1 MTSNPAIASRLQLAR
16 LVAAV
21 AEFGSLGRFTRIM
34 KIMLV
39 SLVTVS
45 LISFQLLAA
54 GAPPKASPRFKARV
68 TCFNGKIDSASS
80 CSVIAFQPDGTLH
93 ATGKMTCGFPGQ
105 VSEVEWSFV
114 ERRGT
119 NDIYRFTRRFPAD
132 TAAVSTT
139 SKSIE
144 FSDGR
149 VVVFED
155 KFQVVVVEPPKK

>member
-1 MTSNPAIASRLQLAR
+1 M
-16 LVAAV
+16 
-21 AEFGSLGRFTRIM
+21 RIM
-34 KIMLV
+34 KITLL

-45 LISFQLLAA
+45 LICFHLVAA
-54 GAPPKASPRFKARV
+54 EAPARASPRFKARV
-68 TCFNGKIDSASS
+68 TCFNGKVDSGSS
-80 CSVIAFQPDGTLH
+80 CSGTTFQPDGTLH

-105 VSEVEWSFV
+105 VSEVEWAFV

-119 NDIYRFTRRFPAD
+119 SDVFRFTRRFPSD

-139 SKSIE
+139 SRNVE

-155 KFQVVVVEPPKK
+155 KFQVVVIEPPTKC